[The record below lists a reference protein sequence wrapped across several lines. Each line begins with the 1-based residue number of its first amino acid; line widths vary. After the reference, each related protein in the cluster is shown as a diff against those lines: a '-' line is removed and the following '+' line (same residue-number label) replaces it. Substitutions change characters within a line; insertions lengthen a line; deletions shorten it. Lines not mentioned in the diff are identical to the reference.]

1 MSNVAQFPDRKH
13 MTHMDGVAN
22 QIRDLTQYNDE
33 LTFAESIAILEMI
46 KFDIMRDMRERA
58 GVIDEE

>member
-1 MSNVAQFPDRKH
+1 MSNVAPFPDRRH
-13 MTHMDGVAN
+13 MLHMDEVAIK
-22 QIRDLTQYNDE
+22 IRELTQYNDE

-58 GVIDEE
+58 GVVDEE

>member
-1 MSNVAQFPDRKH
+1 MSNVAQFPDRQH
-13 MTHMDGVAN
+13 MLEMDDAAT
-22 QIRDLTQYNDE
+22 QIRQLTQYNGE

-46 KFDIMRDMRERA
+46 KFDIMRDMRVRA